1 MTVYIE
7 DVDTNGNNTPDLY
20 EMDGNGGS
28 LHSGTA
34 GSYTTIAG
42 GIAVNKALANL
53 TATGTAASHRNGV
66 TTAVAAKL
74 SSAAYQSMVFQGE
87 SVEPE
92 VVDGTLAVTAL
103 SLDQDAKTV
112 TLVVD
117 AETKTSLDGTAAA
130 ALYELPRN
138 ATVTLAVW
146 QKRSLEEDWSAEPVA
161 TKEVTLGGD
170 AASVVV
176 DLGDDVDLSS
186 GFYKV
191 TIVE

>member
-1 MTVYIE
+1 
-7 DVDTNGNNTPDLY
+7 
-20 EMDGNGGS
+20 
-28 LHSGTA
+28 
-34 GSYTTIAG
+34 
-42 GIAVNKALANL
+42 
-53 TATGTAASHRNGV
+53 
-66 TTAVAAKL
+66 
-74 SSAAYQSMVFQGE
+74 
-87 SVEPE
+87 
-92 VVDGTLAVTAL
+92 VTAL

-138 ATVTLAVW
+138 AAVTLAVW